1 MVRQIKIPSGLNIS
15 IPGGEEETKKDVVPQ
30 VSSSP
35 IGYDE
40 EAPEDSEGRPAEPP
54 IKQKSPRR
62 GIARSASKT
71 ELAPQVVHVSNGVL
85 KVLSFE
91 KTRRSIVLGE
101 KVTMGSIISE
111 ALFFYLKKTAKDSYE
126 EYRKMGFIQ

>member
-1 MVRQIKIPSGLNIS
+1 MYFRTDVLLFFSSDVLMFFSADVLVNRSTKVRTNVRTFELNTIKNMVRQIKIPSGLNIS

-62 GIARSASKT
+62 GID
-71 ELAPQVVHVSNGVL
+71 VL
-85 KVLSFE
+85 H
-91 KTRRSIVLGE
+91 RRRNWRLRWFMFR
-101 KVTMGSIISE
+101 TGS
-111 ALFFYLKKTAKDSYE
+111 
-126 EYRKMGFIQ
+126 